1 MEGKDQKLPIKI
13 NGENEK
19 LKRLFT
25 YRLQHIDR
33 SNMLQQLQREKLHKL
48 VLLQEIKESY
58 YIC

>member
-33 SNMLQQLQREKLHKL
+33 SNMLQQLLREKLHKL
-48 VLLQEIKESY
+48 VLLQEIQESY